1 MGYGGIGF
9 GIFLVALGA
18 ILRYAVTAELAGVDI
33 GTVGVILM
41 VAGLVVFVL
50 SLFFVFWDRQS
61 DYRRATGAA
70 PAGLLARRSS
80 FEGVSVHG
88 DGPQDEAVGD
98 EREDRP
104 ERVRADGEEVHE
116 QPGECDRDREHPADE
131 PPEPA
136 RARRPPAERP
146 RPRPRASPTSSGSTR
161 RGPSRG
167 ARRCR

>member
-61 DYRRATGAA
+61 T
-70 PAGLLARRSS
+70 AG
-80 FEGVSVHG
+80 G
-88 DGPQDEAVGD
+88 
-98 EREDRP
+98 
-104 ERVRADGEEVHE
+104 
-116 QPGECDRDREHPADE
+116 
-131 PPEPA
+131 
-136 RARRPPAERP
+136 PPAP
-146 RPRPRASPTSSGSTR
+146 PPPPPGY
-161 RGPSRG
+161 
-167 ARRCR
+167 